1 LAEFTGERIIPGRV
15 DPDLLNEHFAR
26 YVFAA
31 RLARGKRVLD
41 AGCGAG
47 YGSAELAKSANFVTG
62 FDVSGEAI
70 QFAREQYR
78 LPNLAFERA
87 SCAALPY
94 ADGAFDLVIAFEVIE
109 HLENWREFLTEVRR
123 VLVPAGQFI
132 VSTPN
137 RRYYAETREKIGPNP
152 FHVHEFE
159 YREFREELSQLF
171 PYVSIFLENH
181 AEGVVFQPVEPDEA
195 AEVRIDAAAA
205 VPDGSHF
212 FVAVC
217 AHRPQTG
224 SPTFVYIPTSGNVL
238 RERERHIDLLE
249 AELRQKNDWLGKSQ
263 REHQELVQ
271 MFRAQQK
278 ELEQRAEWGMQLNRD
293 LDAAGARIR
302 ELRDEVSAEQA
313 AAREVSAAYEAK
325 VAELEEENRRKTQW
339 ALDTEA
345 RLGAELQVKLEELA
359 QCVEYLHRTEVALDE
374 RAKAAK
380 RLQVRMDDLERR
392 VALYQASR
400 WVKLGKSFGFGPK
413 LPAN

>member
-1 LAEFTGERIIPGRV
+1 
-15 DPDLLNEHFAR
+15 
-26 YVFAA
+26 
-31 RLARGKRVLD
+31 
-41 AGCGAG
+41 
-47 YGSAELAKSANFVTG
+47 
-62 FDVSGEAI
+62 
-70 QFAREQYR
+70 
-78 LPNLAFERA
+78 
-87 SCAALPY
+87 
-94 ADGAFDLVIAFEVIE
+94 
-109 HLENWREFLTEVRR
+109 
-123 VLVPAGQFI
+123 
-132 VSTPN
+132 
-137 RRYYAETREKIGPNP
+137 
-152 FHVHEFE
+152 
-159 YREFREELSQLF
+159 
-171 PYVSIFLENH
+171 
-181 AEGVVFQPVEPDEA
+181 
-195 AEVRIDAAAA
+195 
-205 VPDGSHF
+205 
-212 FVAVC
+212 VC

-263 REHQELVQ
+263 REHQELVR

-293 LDAAGARIR
+293 LDAAGERIR
-302 ELRDEVSAEQA
+302 ELHDEVSAEQA

-325 VAELEEENRRKTQW
+325 VTELEEENRRKTQW

-374 RAKAAK
+374 RAKAAE
-380 RLQVRMDDLERR
+380 RLQLRMDDLERS